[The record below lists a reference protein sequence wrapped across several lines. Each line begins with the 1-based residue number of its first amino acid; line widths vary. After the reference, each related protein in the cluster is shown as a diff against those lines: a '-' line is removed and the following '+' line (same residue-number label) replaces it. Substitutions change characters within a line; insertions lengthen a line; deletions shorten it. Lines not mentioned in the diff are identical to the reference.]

1 MKKVSLGKIIESIV
15 EDKYKLSFN
24 GERSSNKLSLDEYYK
39 TFEANRVG
47 QQTTYG
53 RGGQARLRQSGPVGQ
68 KMLACCAHRAVVC
81 GRASKPEKK
90 RNAVFKLFFFLI
102 KYHVVCN
109 IVKTSH

>member
-53 RGGQARLRQSGPVGQ
+53 VVGKRDYGKVDQ
-68 KMLACCAHRAVVC
+68 LV
-81 GRASKPEKK
+81 KK
-90 RNAVFKLFFFLI
+90 
-102 KYHVVCN
+102 C
-109 IVKTSH
+109 